1 MENAVSPVKPAKTKR
16 YSLKKRLPTAILCA
30 LAPAVTLFTGIFE
43 LYAGNREE
51 LEFAFADVLGSVL
64 LTCLAVAAV
73 LLAILL
79 PLRGKAF
86 RVASTVVAWLSLMFF
101 LQGTFLN
108 VGVNSLAAD
117 GVGMKVHPA
126 WEIGNAVLWL
136 ATLGGVLW
144 LVLRLKKKE
153 AREWLK
159 LGVRLA
165 LILVI
170 GAQMIPFAVTSLT
183 TDVFAPKSDLAR
195 GRHILTEKGMYEVSS
210 EDNILIF
217 VLDSFDA
224 DYVSDVT
231 AEDPDFFEPLDGFTY
246 YQDNMSWYTRTFPAA
261 ASMITGIKND
271 FSTDAATYFD
281 KAYGSSVFLD
291 DLRRNDY
298 RINLY
303 IDDYY
308 AYRDAAALEGVV
320 ENVSVVE
327 GGYTVEN
334 KGKLLL
340 HLVGVA
346 TYRYMPI
353 PVKRVFDLSTESF
366 KGFVKYNGAE
376 HPAYVSD
383 DAVYFERLQENGLT
397 VTSGQNQYMFIHMEG
412 CHTPY
417 RLDEFGKPAA
427 LSTAEAT
434 TKGCMRMIY
443 AYMDELKRLGL
454 YENATIVITG
464 DHPGRFKD
472 YENVPHPTLTALFFK
487 PKGSADVPLALS
499 DAPVGQDLLIPSL
512 VASAGL
518 DTATSYGDTYWN
530 AALEKRSYYFLKN
543 TGTTDYRVVE
553 YEVWGDGRNFE
564 NWEIIRETDVGFLY
578 E

>member
-1 MENAVSPVKPAKTKR
+1 MSDVSSVKAKR

-30 LAPAVTLFTGIFE
+30 LAPAVTLFVGIFE

-51 LEFAFADVLGSVL
+51 LDFALTDVLGGVL
-64 LTCLAVAAV
+64 LICLAVAAV
-73 LLAILL
+73 FLAILL

-86 RVASTVVAWLSLMFF
+86 RIASAVVAWLSLMCF

-126 WEIGNAVLWL
+126 WEIGNAVLWM
-136 ATLGGVLW
+136 ASLGGVLFA
-144 LVLRLKKKE
+144 VLRLKGRD
-153 AREWLK
+153 AREWLR
-159 LGVRLA
+159 LGIRLA

-170 GAQMIPFAVTSLT
+170 GAQMIPFAITSLT
-183 TDVFAPKSDLAR
+183 TDVFAPRSGLAG
-195 GRHILTEKGMYEVSS
+195 GRHILTEEGLYEVSS
-210 EDNILIF
+210 GDNILIF

-224 DYVSDVT
+224 DYVEAVIEES
-231 AEDPDFFEPLDGFTY
+231 PDFFEPLDGFTCY
-246 YQDNMSWYTRTFPAA
+246 RDNLSWYTRTFPAA
-261 ASMITGIKND
+261 ASMITGIGND
-271 FSTDAATYFD
+271 FSSPAATYFEN
-281 KAYGSSVFLD
+281 AYGSSAFLD
-291 DLRRNDY
+291 SLKQNNY
-298 RINLY
+298 QINLF

-308 AYRDAAALEGVV
+308 AYRDAAVLKGVA

-334 KGKLLL
+334 QGKLLL

-366 KGFVKYNGAE
+366 KGFVKYNGAD

-383 DAVYFERLQENGLT
+383 DALYFEKLKENGLS
-397 VTSGQNQYMFIHMEG
+397 VADGQNQYMFIHMEG

-417 RLDEFGKPAA
+417 RLDEFGNPAA
-427 LSTAEAT
+427 LSTPEAT
-434 TKGCMRMIY
+434 TKGCMRIIY
-443 AYMDELKRLGL
+443 AYLDELRRLGL

-487 PKGSADVPLALS
+487 PKGSANQPLAYS
-499 DAPVGQDLLIPSL
+499 DAPVSQDLLIPSL

-518 DTATSYGDTYWN
+518 TTSAPYGDTYWN
-530 AALEKRSYYFLKN
+530 AAMDKRSYYFLKN
-543 TGTTDYRVVE
+543 TGTTDYCVVE
-553 YEVWGDGRNFE
+553 YEIEGNGREFS
-564 NWEIIRETDVGFLY
+564 NWKIIKETDIGFLY

>member
-1 MENAVSPVKPAKTKR
+1 MENTVTPTKSAKTKR

-51 LEFAFADVLGSVL
+51 LEFAFTDVLMGVL
-64 LTCLAVAAV
+64 LICLALAAV
-73 LLAILL
+73 FLAILL

-86 RVASTVVAWLSLMFF
+86 RVASAVVAWLSLMFF

-136 ATLGGVLW
+136 ATLCGVLW

-159 LGVRLA
+159 LGVRIV

-170 GAQMIPFAVTSLT
+170 GAQMIPFAITSFT
-183 TDVFAPKSDLAR
+183 TDVFAPKSGLAG
-195 GRHILTEKGMYEVSS
+195 GRHILTEEGMFEVSS

-224 DYVSDVT
+224 DYVKDVT
-231 AEDPDFFEPLDGFTY
+231 AEDPDFFQPLDGFTY
-246 YQDNMSWYTRTFPAA
+246 YQDNLSWYTRTFPAA
-261 ASMITGIKND
+261 ASMITGVKND
-271 FSTDAATYFD
+271 FTTDAATYFD
-281 KAYGSSVFLD
+281 KAYGSSSFLD
-291 DLRRNDY
+291 DLKQNNY
-298 RINLY
+298 RINLF

-308 AYRDAAALEGVV
+308 AYRDAATLEGFV

-334 KGKLLL
+334 KGKLML

-376 HPAYVSD
+376 YPAYVSD
-383 DAVYFERLQENGLT
+383 DAVYFDRLEENGLT
-397 VTSGQNQYMFIHMEG
+397 AVDGQNQYMFIHMEG

-417 RLDEFGKPAA
+417 RLDEFGNPTA
-427 LSTAEAT
+427 LGTAEST

-443 AYMDELKRLGL
+443 AYMEELKRLGL
-454 YENATIVITG
+454 YEDATIVITG

-487 PKGSADVPLALS
+487 PKGSAGTPLAYS
-499 DAPVGQDLLIPSL
+499 QSPVAQDMLIPSL
-512 VASAGL
+512 VASAGMV
-518 DTATSYGDTYWN
+518 TEHPYGDTYWD
-530 AALEKRSYYFLKN
+530 ASMEKRSYYFLKN

-553 YEVWGDGRNFE
+553 YEVLGDGRAFE
-564 NWEIIRETDVGFLY
+564 NWEIISETDIGFLY